1 MEPSQGKTALLGVP
15 ECMFFEIIA
24 TGAQNLPARLPGQFS
39 QHRQNLLSCLAGG
52 FNTPYAKIS
61 KNTHSGTLKFEIVT
75 LIPYKYNRINDT
87 LVEVTAQAW
96 MNLGG

>member
-1 MEPSQGKTALLGVP
+1 MEPSQGKTGLLGFQNA
-15 ECMFFEIIA
+15 CFFEA
-24 TGAQNLPARLPGQFS
+24 NGAQNLPARLPGQFG

-61 KNTHSGTLKFEIVT
+61 KNTHSGTLEFEIVT
-75 LIPYKYNRINDT
+75 SIPYKYNRINVT